1 MIDRSLKSWGT
12 VSMLGGLDCGQPAT
26 APASFDDLTRRD
38 AAEARRAFV
47 VILAINLV
55 CMAVA
60 GWLL

>member
-1 MIDRSLKSWGT
+1 VNAPTFPVSLE
-12 VSMLGGLDCGQPAT
+12 SML
-26 APASFDDLTRRD
+26 RRD

-47 VILAINLV
+47 VVLAINLV